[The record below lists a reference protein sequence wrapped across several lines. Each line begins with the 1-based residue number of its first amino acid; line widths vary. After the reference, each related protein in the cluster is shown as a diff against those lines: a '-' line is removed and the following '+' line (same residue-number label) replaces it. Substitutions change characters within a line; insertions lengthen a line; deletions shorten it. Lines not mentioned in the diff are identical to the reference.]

1 MKAIQY
7 SRYGGPEVLA
17 LVELPDPALPPDGVL
32 IEVHAAGVAPGDAKV
47 RKGVLQHIFPVKLPK
62 VPGRDGAGV
71 VVAAGREAS
80 YARVGDRV
88 CFVAQHVEQGGAAE
102 KIARRKGEIAP
113 LPANVSFLEG
123 AALCHAGMCAWIG
136 IAEVAA
142 VKPGMKVLVHG
153 AGGAIGSLSV
163 QIAKHFGAQVA
174 ATTRSAN
181 ADYVKSLGADRVIA
195 YDREDFAQRLAEY
208 DVVYDLVG
216 GDVHRRSYRVLKRGG
231 TLVWLIAEPIED
243 LSGEYG
249 VSLKQAKIHDRIE
262 TLESVLALAGSGAL
276 KPQVGAVFPLAAAAD
291 AHRLVESG
299 AHTRGRVVLRVR

>member
-17 LVELPDPALPPDGVL
+17 LADLSDPAPTLDGVL
-32 IEVHAAGVAPGDAKV
+32 IEVHAAGVAPGDCKV
-47 RKGVLQHIFPVKLPK
+47 RQGVLTQYFPVKLPK
-62 VPGRDGAGV
+62 IPGRDGAGI
-71 VVAAGREAS
+71 VVAVGPETK

-102 KIARRKGEIAP
+102 KIARRKSEIAP

-136 IAEVAA
+136 IAEVGA
-142 VKPGMKVLVHG
+142 VKPGMKVLIHG
-153 AGGAIGSLSV
+153 GGGAIGSLSI
-163 QIAKHFGAQVA
+163 QIAKHLGAEVA

-181 ADYVKSLGADRVIA
+181 AEYVAGLGADHVIA
-195 YDREDFAQRLAEY
+195 YDREDFAQRLSGY

-216 GDVHRRSYRVLKRGG
+216 GDTHRRSYPVLKKGG
-231 TLVWLIAEPIED
+231 ALVWLIADPFED
-243 LSGEYG
+243 RSAEYG
-249 VSLKQAKIHDRIE
+249 VQLKQAKIHDRIE
-262 TLESVLALAGSGAL
+262 SLEQVLALAGKGIV
-276 KPQVGAVFPLAAAAD
+276 KPQVGKVFPLAAAAD

-299 AHTRGRVVLRVR
+299 AHTRGRVVLQVR